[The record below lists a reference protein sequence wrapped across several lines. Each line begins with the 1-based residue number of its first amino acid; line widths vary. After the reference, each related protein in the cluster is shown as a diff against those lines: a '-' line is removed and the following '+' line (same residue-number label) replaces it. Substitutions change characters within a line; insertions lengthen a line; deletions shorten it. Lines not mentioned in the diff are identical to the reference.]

1 MTEPRKY
8 RTGFHLVAVT
18 SASLLQILN
27 QFLFF
32 AVNARLWGAD
42 ARTDSLQFA
51 IALPVVLATIM
62 TGSLSYVLVPQLV
75 AKFENPKE
83 ERAAWRL
90 ASFVGLVTLV
100 VSGGISLLLYLFA
113 LPIAEALMEQ
123 KQAGQHSAAGG
134 FLRILSWQVIF
145 FGMISWA
152 QAVLHS
158 QHQFAVAAFAGVIGT
173 AAQLVTVLCF
183 GDRSLEVIAWAINLG
198 SVLSLLIHLIPIVP
212 KLGFPSAGVVGLGSL
227 LASLWPL
234 VLGAAF
240 LRLDPMLDRIF
251 ASELDQGSLTHISWA
266 HRIHAALLALGASS
280 LSLVALPQ
288 LAEFYSKDGIKGF
301 STHFALC
308 TRRISLLIIPVAIG
322 VSVFSVWIIRD
333 LLEGGKILPS
343 DSQRVGWLVTGFMGL
358 FLGASL
364 AELISRGFYVLG
376 DTKTP
381 TLIGVIC
388 LVVGLVVKYLLFQQ
402 IGVWGI
408 ALGISLY
415 YSVTATVLGW
425 ALLKR
430 SSREIFT
437 GCAVYVAQAGLAA
450 GFACGCCF
458 IIYSSNFITA
468 LLPAT
473 WVAAPIGA
481 FSYFIALLAL
491 KNEEAWRC
499 WRTINSKMRTRDKS
513 PVA

>member
-1 MTEPRKY
+1 MTEPRKH

-32 AVNARLWGAD
+32 AVNARVWGAD
-42 ARTDSLQFA
+42 ARTDSLHFA
-51 IALPVVLATIM
+51 IALPVIIATIV

-75 AKFENPKE
+75 AKFEDPKE
-83 ERAAWRL
+83 ERSAWRL

-100 VSGGISLLLYLFA
+100 VSICISLLLYLFA
-113 LPIAEALMEQ
+113 LPIAEVLMEQ
-123 KQAGQHSAAGG
+123 KQAGQHVAAAG
-134 FLRILSWQVIF
+134 FLKILSWQVVLY
-145 FGMISWA
+145 GMISWA

-158 QHQFAVAAFAGVIGT
+158 QHQFSVAASAGVVGT
-173 AAQLVTVLCF
+173 AAQLVTVLCL
-183 GDRSLEVIAWAINLG
+183 GDRSLDVIAWAINLG
-198 SVLSLLIHLIPIVP
+198 SMLSLLIHLIPIVP
-212 KLGFPSAGVVGLGSL
+212 KLGIPRASVVGLGSL

-240 LRLDPMLDRIF
+240 LRLDPMVDRIF

-280 LSLVALPQ
+280 LSLVAMPQ
-288 LAEFYSKDGIKGF
+288 LAEFYSKNGLKGF

-308 TRRISLLIIPVAIG
+308 ARRISLLIIPVAIG

-343 DSQRVGWLVTGFMGL
+343 DSERVGWLVTSFMGL

-381 TLIGVIC
+381 TLIGATC
-388 LVVGLVVKYLLFQQ
+388 LAVGLIVKYLLFQQ

-415 YSVTATVLGW
+415 YLVTAVVLGW
-425 ALLKR
+425 ALLRR

-437 GCAVYVAQAGLAA
+437 GCAVYVMQASLAA

-458 IIYSSNFITA
+458 IIYSSNFITVVI
-468 LLPAT
+468 PST
-473 WVAAPIGA
+473 WVAAPVGV
-481 FSYFIALLAL
+481 FSYFIALLAF

-499 WRTINSKMRTRDKS
+499 WRAIGSKLRTRDKS
-513 PVA
+513 PAA